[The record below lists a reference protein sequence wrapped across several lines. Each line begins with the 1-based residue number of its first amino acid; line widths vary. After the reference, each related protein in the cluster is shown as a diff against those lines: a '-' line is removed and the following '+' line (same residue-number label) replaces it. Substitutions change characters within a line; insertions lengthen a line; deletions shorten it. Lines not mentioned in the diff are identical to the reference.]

1 MAERE
6 ELALHISGTTAMLGL
21 IGPPVAHP
29 PAPAINKHFFQDFG
43 LIWAYLAVATPAAR
57 AAGCKTCDGLGMLL
71 CQEAAFR
78 LYSGLEM
85 AVEEMR
91 ALLYT

>member
-1 MAERE
+1 
-6 ELALHISGTTAMLGL
+6 MLGL
-21 IGPPVAHP
+21 IGTPVEHSQS
-29 PAPAINKHFFQDFG
+29 PAMYKHCFQEFD
-43 LIWAYLAVATPAAR
+43 IPAAR

>member
-1 MAERE
+1 
-6 ELALHISGTTAMLGL
+6 MLGL
-21 IGPPVAHP
+21 IGTPVEHSQS
-29 PAPAINKHFFQDFG
+29 PAMYKHCFQEFG
-43 LIWAYLAVATPAAR
+43 LNWAYL